1 MQLSSPIDVPV
12 PPQGQP
18 TREVALRRADGPT
31 EARGTAGTAE
41 ARQHARVTIITRTR
55 ERPLMLR
62 RCMASVLGQSF
73 PEWLHVIVND
83 GGNPYVVDLLVAEH
97 ATRYQGRVHVIHN
110 PACVGMQ
117 NASNIGIHQAAGDY
131 LVVHDDDDSWQPEFL
146 RACVDFLDAHGEA
159 SPVQGVITQ
168 TIRVLEEIN
177 SDGTIEELAREDYMP
192 CKSIDLFAA
201 GADNPYA
208 PIAFVYRRAAHGR
221 IGLFDERF
229 SVVGD
234 WDFNLRFLQLFE
246 VGVID
251 QRLANYHWRHR
262 SGGST
267 YANTVTD
274 ALEVHLEKS
283 TELRNHYLRMDLQ
296 QGQPGL
302 GYLLNLA
309 KTLRGNSAMLWEV
322 RERGN
327 LTAHEVAKVH
337 TRLRRWEWFFTRNSN
352 LRAALQFGGLTARP
366 APTRKPEL
374 PAPRRRSAAPH
385 GSAEELASLLHG
397 KDAGRCRVLSLDVFD
412 TALLRL
418 VRRPVDAFLFLEAPV
433 RRRLGL
439 PTLPV
444 SHVRISAER
453 IARGRQAALAGHEEV
468 TLAEIYDVFCE
479 LANVDPDTHRIALM
493 QLELET
499 EQRLLYGNPPV
510 LAAARSAARSGVRVV
525 YASDM
530 YLPCAFILDR
540 LRQHGFPV
548 EESTA
553 LFLSADRGASKHV
566 GDLYDQM
573 LNELGCAPGE
583 IVHVGD
589 NRHSDDQQARSRG
602 LRAVHWQ
609 GSAKA
614 ENLPLV
620 EQVAGGDTTGFAD
633 EDLLASLCIGITRR
647 RAAGARTVHTEAA
660 REPLAVSSGLPA
672 GSTNGSSGSNG
683 SSEKTRP
690 RATAPAADDLWDRL
704 GYEVG
709 GPLYLLFLR
718 WLLEHARAEGIERLY
733 FLARDGYYLREAC
746 DLLSA
751 RSGVGV
757 QAVYMAASRRLLNL
771 SQITSLD
778 PVAWQFLLTPNP
790 NLSVRHFLSRVGL
803 DPQALAEPI
812 HRAGWSSPDEI
823 ITTPQGAFRRES
835 DQHAMRALFRR
846 LEGDILRQAS
856 EERRRLKAYFRQ
868 IGFSDDTHKAAIVDV
883 GWQASSAR
891 SLQALLN
898 LPDDPAPAPVP
909 PASGTRRNGA
919 PVHRLRAFY
928 FGTWHYARPTVE
940 AGCRLSSFYFHLDHP
955 VARRNL
961 LAESVELFELFF
973 GAPHPTITGL
983 REAADGSLAPVYGGC
998 EHNGDEATLA
1008 RLQRMR
1014 ERAVEFV
1021 RDAAALIPE
1030 AGSTA
1035 SGFLEWPG
1043 SGLNYL
1049 DGVLERVLRHPT
1061 LPEARQ
1067 LGALEV
1073 RDSFGGNSPTRALA
1087 RPPGRWQR
1095 LVDPASLRHAYEH
1108 AFWKKGFLAQLH
1120 PQLAAKLQA
1129 R

>member
-1 MQLSSPIDVPV
+1 M
-12 PPQGQP
+12 
-18 TREVALRRADGPT
+18 RRVSGLT

-41 ARQHARVTIITRTR
+41 ARQLARVTIITRTR

-73 PEWLHVIVND
+73 SEWLHVIVND

-97 ATRYQGRVHVIHN
+97 AARYQGRVHVIHN
-110 PACVGMQ
+110 PASVGMQ
-117 NASNIGIHQAAGDY
+117 NASNIGIHEAAGDY

-177 SDGTIEELAREDYMP
+177 ADGTIEELAREDYMP

-208 PIAFVYRRAAHGR
+208 PIAFVYRRAAHERVGF
-221 IGLFDERF
+221 FDERF

-246 VGVID
+246 VGVIN

-309 KTLRGNSAMLWEV
+309 KTLRGNSSLLWEM

-352 LRAALQFGGLTARP
+352 LRAALQFGGPAARSVP
-366 APTRKPEL
+366 ARKPGL
-374 PAPRRRSAAPH
+374 PAPRRTAPPR
-385 GSAEELASLLHG
+385 GGAEELAALLHG
-397 KDAGRCRVLSLDVFD
+397 RDAGRCRVLSLDVFD

-433 RRRLGL
+433 RRQLGL

-453 IARGRQAALAGHEEV
+453 IARDRQSALAGHGEV
-468 TLAEIYDVFCE
+468 TLAEIYEVFCE
-479 LANVDPDTHRIALM
+479 LAHVDPDEHRTALM
-493 QLELET
+493 QMEMET

-510 LAAARSAARSGVRVV
+510 LAAARSAARSGIRVV

-530 YLPCAFILDR
+530 YLPRAFILER
-540 LRQHGFPV
+540 LRRHGFPV
-548 EESTA
+548 DESTA

-573 LNELGCAPGE
+573 LHELGCAPGE

-609 GSAKA
+609 GSARP
-614 ENLPLV
+614 EDLPLV

-633 EDLLASLCIGITRR
+633 EDLLASLCVGISRQ
-647 RAAGARTVHTEAA
+647 RAAGVQSAREGIS
-660 REPLAVSSGLPA
+660 REPLALAPA
-672 GSTNGSSGSNG
+672 EPAASTNGSNG
-683 SSEKTRP
+683 SSVK
-690 RATAPAADDLWDRL
+690 ALYHAAAPTGDDLWDRL

-718 WLLEHARAEGIERLY
+718 WLLEHARTEGIERLY

-751 RSGVGV
+751 RTGAGV

-771 SQITSLD
+771 PQVTSFD
-778 PVAWQFLLTPNP
+778 PAAWQFLLTPNP

-803 DPQALAEPI
+803 DPQAFTEQI

-856 EERRRLKAYFRQ
+856 GERRRLKAYFRQ

-898 LPDDPAPAPVP
+898 LPDNPATAPVQKANGSHGRHANGT
-909 PASGTRRNGA
+909 PA
-919 PVHRLRAFY
+919 HRLRAFY

-940 AGCRLSSFYFHLDHP
+940 AGCRLSSFYFHLDQP
-955 VARRNL
+955 AARRNL

-983 REAADGSLAPVYGGC
+983 REAADGRLVPVYGGC
-998 EHNGDEATLA
+998 EHQGDEATLA

-1030 AGSTA
+1030 TGPRAA
-1035 SGFLEWPG
+1035 AFLEWPG

-1061 LPEARQ
+1061 LSEARQ

-1073 RDSFGGNSPTRALA
+1073 RDSFGGHSPTRALA